1 MKRDKHTQKFSI
13 EEILAVVYKT
23 AGFCVCEIL
32 ERIAKSDSSQLTVW
46 LGGFEEVCS
55 WKHFWI
61 LWEGHI
67 IGRVWQFQAGFLTL
81 RYTFHCGPVAA
92 LCEQRCTHLEWK
104 LSTANFHPLNRHGR
118 NWVQSR
124 ESNCMPLNYGRPSSH
139 HRKGQCPAK
148 SFGENDMKVCSQ
160 MGKHSISNSQARKWR
175 DSIGYWHH

>member
-92 LCEQRCTHLEWK
+92 LCEQRCTHCTLFGMK
-104 LSTANFHPLNRHGR
+104 TFYCQLSPSQPPWQKF
-118 NWVQSR
+118 
-124 ESNCMPLNYGRPSSH
+124 ESNQESPIVCPLTMAV
-139 HRKGQCPAK
+139 PAVIT
-148 SFGENDMKVCSQ
+148 E
-160 MGKHSISNSQARKWR
+160 R
-175 DSIGYWHH
+175 DSAQRNHLVRTI